1 MQNTDCKP
9 VETECPNCHQ
19 KILAWRD
26 PNGVAKWVCPRCRT
40 KTVNVSCKQDNYL
53 TVEWSD
59 SAGMYIE
66 MMPIYNIY
74 VLK

>member
-40 KTVNVSCKQDNYL
+40 KTVSKVMGRRHINLDIIGPEGQ
-53 TVEWSD
+53 
-59 SAGMYIE
+59 
-66 MMPIYNIY
+66 
-74 VLK
+74 VLII